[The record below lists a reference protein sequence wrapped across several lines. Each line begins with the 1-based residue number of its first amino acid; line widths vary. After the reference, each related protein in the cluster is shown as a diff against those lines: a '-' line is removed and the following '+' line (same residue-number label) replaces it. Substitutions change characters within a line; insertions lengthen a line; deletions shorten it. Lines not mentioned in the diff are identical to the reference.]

1 MQPELA
7 GMLAAIDAGDA
18 PVIGMLADW
27 LEERGDS
34 RAPLAR
40 AAAQIDVEA
49 VADTL
54 YLLRSGKMST
64 SKVPGVLGGLAILG
78 VPLTSMALPA
88 HPFVSRSKCLS
99 EVREAIA
106 QRKLSGG
113 VGQAIAIT
121 RRTKIAELLQ
131 QFQEAPAA
139 P

>member
-1 MQPELA
+1 MPPELA
-7 GMLAAIDAGDA
+7 GMLAAIDAGDV

-27 LEERGDS
+27 LEERVDP

-40 AAAQIDVEA
+40 AATQIDVEA

-54 YLLRSGKMST
+54 YLLRSGKMAT

-106 QRKLSGG
+106 QRKLS
-113 VGQAIAIT
+113 
-121 RRTKIAELLQ
+121 
-131 QFQEAPAA
+131 
-139 P
+139 